1 MRMEDWAREFLL
13 ESRLA
18 HLATSTKNGK
28 PQVIPIC
35 YVYDGDS
42 LYSSIDEK
50 PKRRSPTQL
59 QRVLNI
65 VENPSVS
72 LVVDRY
78 EEDWSKLKYVLVR
91 GSAEIVHIGE
101 EHEHAVQLL
110 REKYPQYRQM
120 KLEDRPVIKIKPVGV
135 FAWSTIIVKSR
146 PA

>member
-1 MRMEDWAREFLL
+1 MRMEDWARAFLL

-65 VENPSVS
+65 VDNPSVS
-72 LVVDRY
+72 LIVDRY
-78 EEDWSKLKYVLVR
+78 EQDWSKLKYVLVR
-91 GSAEIVHIGE
+91 GSAEIVHTGE

-110 REKYPQYRQM
+110 REKHVQYRQM

-135 FAWSTIIVKSR
+135 FAWHASST
-146 PA
+146 

>member
-1 MRMEDWAREFLL
+1 MEDWARAFLL

-50 PKRRSPTQL
+50 PKRRSPTRL

-65 VENPSVS
+65 VQNPSVS
-72 LVVDRY
+72 LVVDLY

-91 GSAEIVHIGE
+91 GSAEIVHTGE

-110 REKYPQYRQM
+110 REKYVQYRQM

-135 FAWSTIIVKSR
+135 FAWHASST
-146 PA
+146 

>member
-72 LVVDRY
+72 LVVDLY

-91 GSAEIVHIGE
+91 GSAEIVHTGE

-110 REKYPQYRQM
+110 REKYAQYRQM

-135 FAWSTIIVKSR
+135 FARHASGT
-146 PA
+146 

>member
-1 MRMEDWAREFLL
+1 MEDWACAFLL

-65 VENPSVS
+65 VDNPSVS
-72 LVVDRY
+72 LIVDRY

-91 GSAEIVHIGE
+91 GSAEIVHTGE

-110 REKYPQYRQM
+110 REKYVQYRQM

-135 FAWSTIIVKSR
+135 FAWHASST
-146 PA
+146 

>member
-1 MRMEDWAREFLL
+1 MEDWAREFLL

-91 GSAEIVHIGE
+91 GSAEIVHTGE

-110 REKYPQYRQM
+110 REKYAQYRQI
-120 KLEDRPVIKIKPVGV
+120 DRNSVTRSICQQRLG
-135 FAWSTIIVKSR
+135 
-146 PA
+146 

>member
-1 MRMEDWAREFLL
+1 MEEWAREFLL

-18 HLATSTKNGK
+18 RLATSTKNGK
-28 PQVIPIC
+28 LQVIPIC

-50 PKRRSPTQL
+50 PKRTSLTQL

-65 VENPSVS
+65 VENHSVS

-78 EEDWSKLKYVLVR
+78 EDDWSKLKYVLVR
-91 GSAEIVHIGE
+91 GSGEIVPTGE

-110 REKYPQYRQM
+110 REKYVQYRQM
-120 KLEDRPVIKIKPVGV
+120 KLEERPVIRIRPISV

>member
-91 GSAEIVHIGE
+91 GSAEIVHTGE

-110 REKYPQYRQM
+110 REKYAQYRQM
-120 KLEDRPVIKIKPVGV
+120 KLEERPVIRIRPISV

>member
-1 MRMEDWAREFLL
+1 MEDWAREFLL

-91 GSAEIVHIGE
+91 GSAEIVHTGE

-110 REKYPQYRQM
+110 REKYAQYRQM
-120 KLEDRPVIKIKPVGV
+120 KLEERPVIRIRPISV

>member
-91 GSAEIVHIGE
+91 GSAEIVHTGE

-135 FAWSTIIVKSR
+135 FAWHASGT
-146 PA
+146 

>member
-1 MRMEDWAREFLL
+1 MRMKDRAREFLL

-35 YVYDGDS
+35 YAYDGDS

-50 PKRRSPTQL
+50 PKRRSPTKL

-72 LVVDRY
+72 LVV
-78 EEDWSKLKYVLVR
+78 ESV
-91 GSAEIVHIGE
+91 
-101 EHEHAVQLL
+101 
-110 REKYPQYRQM
+110 
-120 KLEDRPVIKIKPVGV
+120 
-135 FAWSTIIVKSR
+135 
-146 PA
+146 

>member
-1 MRMEDWAREFLL
+1 MEDWAREFLL

-18 HLATSTKNGK
+18 HLATSTKQGK

-35 YVYDGDS
+35 YTYDGYS

-65 VENPSVS
+65 VENPNVS

-91 GSAEIVHIGE
+91 GSAEIVHAGE
-101 EHEHAVQLL
+101 EYEHAVQLL
-110 REKYPQYRQM
+110 REKYVQYRQM
-120 KLEDRPVIKIKPVGV
+120 KLEDRPVIKIKPVSV
-135 FAWSTIIVKSR
+135 FAWHASGM
-146 PA
+146 

>member
-1 MRMEDWAREFLL
+1 MEDWARAFLL

-65 VENPSVS
+65 VDNPSVS
-72 LVVDRY
+72 LIVDRY
-78 EEDWSKLKYVLVR
+78 EQDWSKLKYVLVR
-91 GSAEIVHIGE
+91 GSAEIVHTGE

-110 REKYPQYRQM
+110 REKHVQYRQM

-135 FAWSTIIVKSR
+135 FAWHASST
-146 PA
+146 